1 MSGAARWQ
9 RVQQLFHDAIDLDE
23 DSRQQFL
30 ARECADDHTLID
42 EVLAL
47 IDSDAESH
55 TLLDD
60 GVARA
65 AHSLLADDSASL
77 PAQRFG
83 PYRLTGLLG
92 EGGMGVVYRGVRDDI
107 GAEAAIK
114 ILRDPALSPARRE
127 RFRLEQQTLA
137 RLHHPGIAQLH
148 DADTLPDGTPWFA
161 MELIEGMP
169 LTEWCR
175 VHRPPLA
182 RRLYLLRKVAEA
194 VAHAHGLAIIHRDLK
209 PSNILITGEGDV
221 KLVDF
226 GIAKQLDAG
235 GQSADRTRTGLQ
247 LMTPAYAAPEQLR
260 AGPIGVHTDIY
271 ALGVIGYELL
281 TGTLPFALEGLT
293 PAEAA
298 GVVLDRDPARP
309 SQLARQRSA
318 EAVHATRS
326 QWADLDVLILTAMQ
340 KDPARRYAT
349 VDALLR
355 DLSHF
360 REGEPLDARPD
371 SLGYRAAKFFR
382 RNRPA
387 VLTSAVVVTILA
399 VGTVVA
405 GVRLARARDL
415 AVAEA
420 VRTQRIQQFMLSLFR
435 GGDNE
440 VLAADSLRVSTLLE
454 RGLREA
460 ATLES
465 EPAVQGELLA
475 TLGGIYQQVG
485 EFTRADSLLQLALRH
500 QFVLDGEAS
509 PTIVRRLTAL
519 ALLRADQAEYAVAD
533 SLLVQATEM
542 ARIVAQ
548 NQPDVLLAAQ
558 EGLGQVRYEQGR
570 YDDAI
575 ALFEQTLTR
584 HLLQD
589 TIGVA
594 VAGDL
599 IHLANAHFYAGRY
612 DTAAVLNSRAMELY
626 RQRLGY
632 GHPLVADA
640 LINLGAIDAQRGNY
654 AEAEPRYRRALEII
668 EPWYGP
674 DHHATA
680 SALTML
686 GRVLVQSERI
696 DEGRQT
702 LERALAIQERVH
714 GPVHPS
720 VASALNELATVAMNE
735 GRYDDAEA
743 SYRRMESIYRTTHE
757 SDHWLVGI
765 AVSNQGGVAGRRG
778 NHPLSE
784 QRYREAVRIFT
795 ASQGAEHVNTGIA
808 RVRLARSLLRQG
820 RFAEALQESVLG
832 EAIVAREMA
841 PSSVWVTIARK
852 DMAEIYG
859 RLGRATDS
867 VRVEKM
873 LVDAAGVKG
882 ER

>member
-1 MSGAARWQ
+1 MSDARRWE
-9 RVQQLFHDAIDLDE
+9 RIQQLFHDTVDVDPL
-23 DSRQQFL
+23 SRDQLL
-30 ARECADDHTLID
+30 ARECADDPSLIP

-47 IDSDAESH
+47 IATDAGSH
-55 TLLDD
+55 TLLDR
-60 GVARA
+60 GVAHAAHALLGDRA
-65 AHSLLADDSASL
+65 AAI
-77 PAQRFG
+77 PTQRFG
-83 PYRLTGLLG
+83 PYRLTALLG
-92 EGGMGVVYRGVRDDI
+92 EGGMGVVYRGIRDDI

-127 RFRLEQQTLA
+127 RFTLEQQTLA
-137 RLHHPGIAQLH
+137 RLHHPGIAQLY

-161 MELIEGMP
+161 MELVEGLP
-169 LTEWCR
+169 LIDWCR
-175 VHRPPLA
+175 THRPPLA
-182 RRLYLLRKVAEA
+182 RRLYLLRMIGEA

-209 PSNILITGEGDV
+209 PSNILITGDGSV

-226 GIAKQLDAG
+226 GIAKQLDAD
-235 GQSADRTRTGLQ
+235 GQAADRTRTGLR
-247 LMTPAYAAPEQLR
+247 LMTPAYAAPEQMR

-271 ALGVIGYELL
+271 ALGVISYELL
-281 TGTLPFALEGLT
+281 TGSPPFALDGL
-293 PAEAA
+293 PPNEAA
-298 GVVLDRDPARP
+298 MVVIDHDPERP
-309 SQLARQRSA
+309 SLRARQQPTLA
-318 EAVHATRS
+318 TEATRA
-326 QWADLDVLILTAMQ
+326 QWADLDVLILKAMQ

-355 DLSHF
+355 DLAHF

-371 SLGYRAAKFFR
+371 SLGYRTTKFFR

-387 VLTSAVVVTILA
+387 VLTSAAVLA
-399 VGTVVA
+399 IIATGTVVA

-435 GGDNE
+435 GGDDQ

-460 ATLES
+460 ASLEA
-465 EPAVQGELLA
+465 EPAVQAELLA

-485 EFTRADSLLQLALRH
+485 ELSRADSLLQLALRQ
-500 QFVLDGEAS
+500 QFVLEGGAS
-509 PTIVRRLTAL
+509 ATIARRLTAL
-519 ALLRADQAEYAVAD
+519 ALLRADQAEYATAD

-542 ARIVAQ
+542 ARRAAASE
-548 NQPDVLLAAQ
+548 PDVLLAAQ
-558 EGLGQVRYEQGR
+558 EGLGRVRYEQGQ

-575 ALFEQTLTR
+575 ALFQQVLATHRLR
-584 HLLQD
+584 D
-589 TIGVA
+589 TTSVA

-599 IHLANAHFYAGRY
+599 IHMANAHFYAGRY
-612 DTAAVLNSRAMELY
+612 DSAAVLNDKAMALY
-626 RQRLGY
+626 RQRLGSA
-632 GHPLVADA
+632 HPLVADA

-654 AEAEPRYRRALEII
+654 AEAEQRYRQALGII

-680 SALTML
+680 SALTMH
-686 GRVLVQSERI
+686 GRVLVQLERI
-696 DEGRQT
+696 DSGRVI

-720 VASALNELATVAMNE
+720 VASALNELATVAMGEN
-735 GRYDDAEA
+735 RLDDAEA
-743 SYRRMESIYRTTHE
+743 GYRRMEEIYRTTHAG
-757 SDHWLVGI
+757 DHWLVGI
-765 AVSNQGGVAGRRG
+765 AVSNQGGIAGRRG

-808 RVRLARSLLRQG
+808 RVRLARALLRQR
-820 RFAEALQESVLG
+820 RFTEALQESEQG
-832 EAIVAREMA
+832 ERIVARDMA
-841 PSSVWVTIARK
+841 PTSAWVTIARK

-859 RLGRATDS
+859 GLGRSADS
-867 VRVEKM
+867 MRIARV
-873 LVDAAGVKG
+873 LADTSS
-882 ER
+882 

>member
-1 MSGAARWQ
+1 MSDAARWE
-9 RVQQLFHDAIDLDE
+9 RIQQLFHDTVDLNPVSRDE
-23 DSRQQFL
+23 VL
-30 ARECADDHTLID
+30 TRECADDPSLIS

-47 IDSDAESH
+47 IA
-55 TLLDD
+55 
-60 GVARA
+60 G
-65 AHSLLADDSASL
+65 DSASHPL
-77 PAQRFG
+77 LDHGVAPTARALLTHDATAIPSQRFG
-83 PYRLTGLLG
+83 PYRLTTLLG

-161 MELIEGMP
+161 MELVEGMP

-175 VHRPPLA
+175 LHRPPLS
-182 RRLYLLRKVAEA
+182 RRLYLLRKICEA

-209 PSNILITGEGDV
+209 PSNILITSDGSV

-226 GIAKQLDAG
+226 GIAKRLDAD
-235 GQSADRTRTGLQ
+235 GQSADRTRTGLH

-260 AGPIGVHTDIY
+260 TGPIGVYTDIY
-271 ALGVIGYELL
+271 ALGVISYELL
-281 TGTLPFALEGLT
+281 TGSLPFVLDGLT
-293 PAEAA
+293 PNEAA
-298 GVVLDRDPARP
+298 AVVIDRDPGRP
-309 SQLARQRSA
+309 SLVARQRPA
-318 EAVHATRS
+318 DAVHATRA

-355 DLSHF
+355 DLTHF
-360 REGEPLDARPD
+360 HDGEPLDARPD
-371 SLGYRAAKFFR
+371 SLGYRTAKFFR

-387 VLTSAVVVTILA
+387 VLTGAAVLAILA
-399 VGTVVA
+399 TGTVVA
-405 GVRLARARDL
+405 GVRLARARDV

-420 VRTQRIQQFMLSLFR
+420 VRTQRIQQFMLTLFQ
-435 GGDNE
+435 GGDGE

-465 EPAVQGELLA
+465 EPAVQAELLA

-485 EFTRADSLLQLALRH
+485 ALARADSLLQLALRQ

-509 PTIVRRLTAL
+509 ATIARRLTAL
-519 ALLRADQAEYAVAD
+519 ALLRADQAEYAQAD
-533 SLLVQATEM
+533 SLLVQASEM
-542 ARIVAQ
+542 ARLTAPS
-548 NQPDVLLAAQ
+548 QPDVLLAAQ
-558 EGLGQVRYEQGR
+558 EGLGRVRYEQGR

-575 ALFEQTLTR
+575 ALFEQALATHRLR
-584 HLLQD
+584 D
-589 TIGVA
+589 TASVA

-612 DTAAVLNSRAMELY
+612 DTAAVLNDQAMALY
-626 RQRLGY
+626 RQRLGSS
-632 GHPLVADA
+632 HPLVADA
-640 LINLGAIDAQRGNY
+640 LINLGAIDAQRGHY
-654 AEAEPRYRRALEII
+654 AQGEQRYRRALAII

-686 GRVLVQSERI
+686 GRVLVQLERN
-696 DEGRQT
+696 DEGRVI

-720 VASALNELATVAMNE
+720 VASALNELATVALGE
-735 GRYDDAEA
+735 DRLDDAEA
-743 SYRRMESIYRTTHE
+743 GYRRMEAIYRTTHA

-765 AVSNQGGVAGRRG
+765 AVSNQGGIAGRRG
-778 NHPLSE
+778 DHPLSE
-784 QRYREAVRIFT
+784 LRYREAVRIFT

-820 RFAEALQESVLG
+820 RLPDALLESEQG
-832 EAIVAREMA
+832 EAIVARDMA
-841 PSSVWVTIARK
+841 PTSAWVTIARK
-852 DMAEIYG
+852 DLAEIYG
-859 RLGRATDS
+859 GLGRTADS
-867 VRVEKM
+867 VRVARVLAEAT
-873 LVDAAGVKG
+873 DG
-882 ER
+882 